1 MFRFANAAGTE
12 AESRAG
18 LPHFYRTGVSS
29 MTRYAASTE
38 VSSDKSRAE
47 IERTL
52 VRYGADQFMYGW
64 QDGSAV
70 IAFRANDR
78 RIRFILPLPARDEK
92 RFTHFKR
99 AGYWTPRTSQDAI
112 NKEYEQAV
120 RQRWRALALVIKAK
134 LEAVESGIS
143 EFEDEFLAHVMLPT
157 GQTVGEWMR
166 PQVAEA
172 YLGGHMPPMLPML
185 PAPEEAA

>member
-1 MFRFANAAGTE
+1 MG
-12 AESRAG
+12 
-18 LPHFYRTGVSS
+18 
-29 MTRYAASTE
+29 RYAANTE
-38 VSSDKSRAE
+38 VSSEKSRSE

-52 VRYGADQFMYGW
+52 TRYGADQFMYGW
-64 QDGSAV
+64 QHESAV
-70 IAFRANDR
+70 VAFRAQDR
-78 RIRFILPLPARDEK
+78 RVRFILPLPGRDEK

-134 LEAVESGIS
+134 LEAIESGIS
-143 EFEDEFLAHVMLPT
+143 TFEDEFLSHIRLPD
-157 GQTVGEWMR
+157 GKTVGEWMK

-172 YLGGHMPPMLPML
+172 YRIGTMPNLLPMIEHK
-185 PAPEEAA
+185 PEGTEHAA